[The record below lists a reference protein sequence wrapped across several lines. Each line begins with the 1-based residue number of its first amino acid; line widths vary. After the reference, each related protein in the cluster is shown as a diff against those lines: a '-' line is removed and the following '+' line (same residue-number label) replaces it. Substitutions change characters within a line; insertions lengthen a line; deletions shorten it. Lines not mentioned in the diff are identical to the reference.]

1 MHNNEE
7 NIDWLAVYEKLTSQ
21 DILHEGTPHEGS
33 IPHSGRYPY
42 GSGLNQYQHV
52 KDFNTEVNRLRKEG
66 MSWAEIADGLGMS
79 INQVR
84 AKMTENTEI
93 WKYQSALEFDRLLKE
108 GYSATDVAK
117 MTGLPSS
124 TVYSA
129 VKSLDKRREMPVH
142 NSKEMMKEVLDS
154 GYCVDYGKGV
164 EKYLGVSA
172 DNLTKAALLLEAE
185 GYEVYSDITFPQAT
199 NQSQFTQMRIIA
211 PKGMSKQDILEDM
224 TKIKL
229 PYKYSEDQG
238 QTLEKRQPPVNIDRD
253 RIYVRYAEDGGTERD
268 GTIEIRR
275 GVPDLDLGY
284 ANYAQVRIAVE
295 GDMYMKGMAHY
306 SDDIPKGYDV
316 VYNSNKPKGSAD
328 YGVVF
333 KKQDKEDIYN
343 PFSASIKDESELQ
356 LIRTKTYVDENGKK
370 QQSALNI
377 VGEEGD
383 WLKWSSSLAS
393 QFLSK
398 QSTKLAKTQLDK
410 AMKEHIQ
417 EYNDIL
423 KIENPY
429 VKEKLLKAF
438 SDECDSDAVHLK
450 AAALPRQG
458 THVILPEPTLK
469 HNEIFAPNYKDGEE
483 VALVR
488 YPHAGIFE
496 IPKLIV
502 NNQNKE
508 CIKKYGLD
516 AKDAVAINHKA
527 AQQLSGADFDGD
539 TVLVIPTKGK
549 DIRSQPYLEGLKD
562 FDPDIWNL
570 RSTGKKY
577 TALTKKNKG
586 TPMGIVSNLITDMQL
601 QHASDDELERAVK
614 YSMVVIDS
622 PKHDLD
628 YLAAKRYYGIEELS
642 KKYQKNPDKSKGYG
656 GSSTLISRAKGE
668 IRVRDRQ
675 SYYRIDEE
683 TGEKIFYNKTKD
695 GKMYRVEM
703 NDVVDKK
710 KEPYAKTLK
719 STQMYEAKDA
729 RSLSSGT
736 RMENIYADYANGLK
750 DLANKARLDSIRVK
764 DIPYSKA
771 AAGVYEKEVAS
782 LMEKLRRSNL
792 NAPLERQ
799 ANLIANKEASIKL
812 AAKIDYDKDDEKKV
826 RNLCIKE
833 ARLRTGAS
841 HYDFSITDKEWEA
854 LNSGAL
860 NKSTQR
866 EIFKKVDDDTLKKDA
881 MPKKTKTMS
890 EQQIALV
897 KRLADADY
905 SIAEIADR
913 IGFSTTAVAN
923 AIK

>member
-7 NIDWLAVYEKLTSQ
+7 NIDWLAVYEKLASQ
-21 DILHEGTPHEGS
+21 DILHRGTPHEGS

-66 MSWAEIADGLGMS
+66 MSWADIADGLGMS

-108 GYSATDVAK
+108 GYSATDIAK

-284 ANYAQVRIAVE
+284 ANYAQVRIGVE

-306 SDDIPKGYDV
+306 GDVPAGYDV
-316 VYNSNKPKGSAD
+316 VYNTNKKRGALDSK
-328 YGVVF
+328 VF
-333 KKQDKEDIYN
+333 KPQDKTDIYN
-343 PFSASIKDESELQ
+343 PFGASIKDESELQ

-469 HNEIFAPNYKDGEE
+469 PNEIFAPNYKDGEE

-601 QHASDDELERAVK
+601 QNASDDELERAVK

-736 RMENIYADYANGLK
+736 RMENIYAGYANGLK
-750 DLANKARLDSIRVK
+750 DLANKARLDSIHVK

-799 ANLIANKEASIKL
+799 ANLIANKEAAIKL

-854 LNSGAL
+854 LNSGAI